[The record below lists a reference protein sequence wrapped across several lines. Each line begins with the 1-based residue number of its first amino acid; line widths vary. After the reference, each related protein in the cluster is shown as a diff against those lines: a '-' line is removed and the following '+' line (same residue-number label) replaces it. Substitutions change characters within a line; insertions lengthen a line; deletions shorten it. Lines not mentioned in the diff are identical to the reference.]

1 MRPGV
6 VARKL
11 GMTCV
16 YNLEG
21 KRLPV
26 TVLYLDNC
34 QVVAHRTLQKNGY
47 MAVQV
52 GAGDAKIKNVS
63 KPMRGF
69 FSSVNVSPKKRLS
82 EFRVQKEDELLQIG
96 SVLSPSHFNVGQL
109 VDVTG
114 VTIGKGF
121 AGAMKRHNFAGLR
134 ASHGVSIS
142 HRSAGSTG
150 CRQDPGRVFKNKK
163 MAGHMGRNRITV
175 KNLEVISIDDKRGLI
190 FVKGCVPG
198 AKNDSWILVRDS
210 FGSAANYKGKVA

>member
-1 MRPGV
+1 MRSGV

-11 GMTCV
+11 GMTCI
-16 YNLEG
+16 YNIEG

-26 TVLYLDNC
+26 TVLCLDNC
-34 QVVAHRTLQKNGY
+34 QVVFHRTLEKNGY

-52 GAGDAKIKNVS
+52 GSGNAKVKNVS

-69 FSSVNVSPKKRLS
+69 FSSVNVSPKNKLF
-82 EFRVQKEDELLQIG
+82 EFRVKKDDDLLPIG
-96 SVLSPSHFNVGQL
+96 SVLSPSYFKVGQL

-121 AGAMKRHNFAGLR
+121 AGAMKRHNFGGLR
-134 ASHGVSIS
+134 ATHGVSIS
-142 HRSAGSTG
+142 HRSHGSTG

-163 MAGHMGRNRITV
+163 MAGHMGVDRVTV
-175 KNLEVISIDDKRGLI
+175 KNLEVVSVDDEKGLI
-190 FVKGCVPG
+190 LVKGCVPG

-210 FGSAANYKGKVA
+210 FKSTMDCKGKVS